1 MKVAQHFS
9 AGFGFLNARVPPGTI
24 EYGLVPAT
32 LEAPMRL
39 CLSSLRDGVFFNLNP
54 AMNCWATFAVSLRD
68 SSQYRL
74 PHLRNKTLR
83 RRRWAVAGRYHHRV
97 RDGTLV

>member
-9 AGFGFLNARVPPGTI
+9 AGLGFLNAHVPPGTI
-24 EYGLVPAT
+24 EYGLEPAT

-54 AMNCWATFAVSLRD
+54 AMN
-68 SSQYRL
+68 
-74 PHLRNKTLR
+74 
-83 RRRWAVAGRYHHRV
+83 
-97 RDGTLV
+97 